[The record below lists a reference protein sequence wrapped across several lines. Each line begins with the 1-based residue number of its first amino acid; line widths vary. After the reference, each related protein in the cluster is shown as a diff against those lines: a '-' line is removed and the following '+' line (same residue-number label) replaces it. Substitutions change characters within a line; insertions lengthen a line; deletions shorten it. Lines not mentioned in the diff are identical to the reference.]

1 MQVFVDSKAF
11 SHISHSSAI
20 LLCVI
25 FLILQLF
32 DLEQLNLSSLMVRFL
47 LSSLAPEECSICP
60 VSDYHNNSCEKTNH
74 YIAWGSLHFKYS
86 ASLRYMVNL
95 VHYRPIL

>member
-11 SHISHSSAI
+11 SHISHSSAT

-32 DLEQLNLSSLMVRFL
+32 DLEQLNLSSLRVCFL

-60 VSDYHNNSCEKTNH
+60 VSDYHNNSEQD
-74 YIAWGSLHFKYS
+74 
-86 ASLRYMVNL
+86 
-95 VHYRPIL
+95 